1 MLNIQK
7 NYGKS
12 PCEIGKST
20 INRPFSTVILNHQR
34 VWELSRE
41 FNKKKMTRYQQT
53 WNFIVYGQSEPV
65 GFLVSWVNCWVYGDE
80 LTVLTLW

>member
-12 PCEIGKST
+12 PFQIGKST
-20 INRPFSTVILNHQR
+20 RNRPFSTVILNHQR

-41 FNKKKMTRYQQT
+41 FNKKI
-53 WNFIVYGQSEPV
+53 N
-65 GFLVSWVNCWVYGDE
+65 D
-80 LTVLTLW
+80 TLPTDMEFHRVWAK